1 MLRGTLSATFSKIK
15 TISFL
20 KSSWTRIRLT
30 TSKTSWRKSMVSKL
44 VVNLPA
50 CNYAKSNVSLT
61 NDSKKLDED

>member
-1 MLRGTLSATFSKIK
+1 
-15 TISFL
+15 
-20 KSSWTRIRLT
+20 
-30 TSKTSWRKSMVSKL
+30 MVSKL